1 MKRALAAAAMA
12 APLALVPGVALAGGS
27 TGGSSSA
34 SIHQYADYNFAG
46 TQLDVGLDISCKGGT
61 AVVDVT
67 VEQYFPETPD
77 PLGAYG
83 TGVQNVVCDGKT
95 RYVGVTVVGV
105 VYDAGKA
112 KATATLVA
120 PSGTKTASRWIS
132 VQVR

>member
-34 SIHQYADYNFAG
+34 SIHQYADFNFAG

-61 AVVDVT
+61 GVVNVSVD
-67 VEQYFPETPD
+67 QPYPETPD
-77 PLGAYG
+77 PLGAHG
-83 TGVQNVVCDGKT
+83 TGVQDVVCDGKT

-105 VYDAGKA
+105 IYDAGQA
-112 KATATLVA
+112 KAHATLMTS
-120 PSGTKTASRWIS
+120 SGTKAASRWIS
-132 VQVR
+132 VRVR